1 MTKRKSTDRGPSAS
15 ASRLGRRGLLG
26 LAAVL
31 GAGACSP
38 GSGSGSA
45 AGPGA
50 GTPSAPPT
58 VDATSR
64 PVPAGTPSPT
74 ETPAATETPTATTAT
89 PTAATATPAPG
100 QPAVEVGNGPR
111 TGNAIA
117 LTFHGA
123 GDGALARELLALVD
137 RAGVTVTV
145 LAVGT
150 WLQQQ
155 PATARAFLASG
166 HELGNHTMNHLE
178 MKQLSA
184 ATAEREIEGCRA
196 ELEKVTGSPQ
206 RWFRASGTQHTTARI
221 RAAAGRAGYQR
232 CLSYDVDGL
241 DWQDPS
247 AATVTAAVLDGATAG
262 SVVSLH
268 LGHRVT
274 VEALPAILT
283 GLRRKRLTAVG
294 VSQLLA

>member
-38 GSGSGSA
+38 GSGSGS
-45 AGPGA
+45 GPGSA
-50 GTPSAPPT
+50 ADPGTGTPSAPPT

-74 ETPAATETPTATTAT
+74 ETPAATTAT

-137 RAGVTVTV
+137 GAGITITV

-184 ATAEREIEGCRA
+184 TTAEREIEGCRA

-221 RAAAGRAGYQR
+221 RAAAGRAGYKR

>member
-1 MTKRKSTDRGPSAS
+1 MTKRTSTDRGLSAS

-38 GSGSGSA
+38 GSGSGSGSGSA
-45 AGPGA
+45 ADPGT
-50 GTPSAPPT
+50 GTPSASPT

-74 ETPAATETPTATTAT
+74 ETPAAT

-100 QPAVEVGNGPR
+100 QPAVEVGSGPR

-150 WLQQQ
+150 WLKQQ

-184 ATAEREIEGCRA
+184 TTAEREIEGCRA

-247 AATVTAAVLDGATAG
+247 ASTVTAAVLDGATAG

>member
-1 MTKRKSTDRGPSAS
+1 MTKRTSTDRGLSAS

-38 GSGSGSA
+38 GSGSGSGSGSA
-45 AGPGA
+45 ADTGT
-50 GTPSAPPT
+50 GTPSASPT

-74 ETPAATETPTATTAT
+74 ETPAAT

-100 QPAVEVGNGPR
+100 QPAVEVGSGPR

-150 WLQQQ
+150 WLKQQ

-184 ATAEREIEGCRA
+184 TTAEREIEGCRA

-247 AATVTAAVLDGATAG
+247 ASTVTAAVLDGATAG

>member
-38 GSGSGSA
+38 GSGSGSGSGSA
-45 AGPGA
+45 ADPGT

-74 ETPAATETPTATTAT
+74 ETPAATTAT

-137 RAGVTVTV
+137 RAGITITV

-184 ATAEREIEGCRA
+184 TTAEREIEGCRA

-221 RAAAGRAGYQR
+221 RAAAGRAGYKR

>member
-1 MTKRKSTDRGPSAS
+1 M
-15 ASRLGRRGLLG
+15 
-26 LAAVL
+26 
-31 GAGACSP
+31 
-38 GSGSGSA
+38 
-45 AGPGA
+45 
-50 GTPSAPPT
+50 
-58 VDATSR
+58 
-64 PVPAGTPSPT
+64 
-74 ETPAATETPTATTAT
+74 
-89 PTAATATPAPG
+89 
-100 QPAVEVGNGPR
+100 EVGSGPR

-150 WLQQQ
+150 WLKQQ

-184 ATAEREIEGCRA
+184 TTAEREIEGCRA

-247 AATVTAAVLDGATAG
+247 ASTVTAAVLDGATAG

>member
-1 MTKRKSTDRGPSAS
+1 MTKRKSTDRGRSAS

-38 GSGSGSA
+38 GSGSGSGSGSA
-45 AGPGA
+45 ADPGT

-74 ETPAATETPTATTAT
+74 ETPAATTAT

-137 RAGVTVTV
+137 RAGITITV

-184 ATAEREIEGCRA
+184 TTAEREIEGCRA

-221 RAAAGRAGYQR
+221 RAAAGRAGYKR

>member
-1 MTKRKSTDRGPSAS
+1 VTKRTSTDRGLSAS

-38 GSGSGSA
+38 GSGSGSGSGSA
-45 AGPGA
+45 ADTGT
-50 GTPSAPPT
+50 GTPSASPT

-74 ETPAATETPTATTAT
+74 ETPAAT

-100 QPAVEVGNGPR
+100 QPAVEVGSGPR

-150 WLQQQ
+150 WLKQQ

-184 ATAEREIEGCRA
+184 TTAEREIEGCRA

-247 AATVTAAVLDGATAG
+247 ASTVTAAVLDGATAG

>member
-1 MTKRKSTDRGPSAS
+1 VTKRKSTDRGPSAS

-38 GSGSGSA
+38 GSGSGSGSGSA
-45 AGPGA
+45 ADPGT

-74 ETPAATETPTATTAT
+74 ETPAATTAT

-137 RAGVTVTV
+137 GAGITITV

-184 ATAEREIEGCRA
+184 TTAEREIEGCRA

-221 RAAAGRAGYQR
+221 RAAAGRAGYKR

>member
-1 MTKRKSTDRGPSAS
+1 VTKRTSTDRGPSAS

-38 GSGSGSA
+38 GSGSGSGSGSA
-45 AGPGA
+45 ADPGT

-74 ETPAATETPTATTAT
+74 ETPAATTAT

-137 RAGVTVTV
+137 RAGITITV

-184 ATAEREIEGCRA
+184 TTAEREIEGCRA

-221 RAAAGRAGYQR
+221 RAAAGRAGYKR

>member
-38 GSGSGSA
+38 GSGSGSGSGSA
-45 AGPGA
+45 ADPGT

-74 ETPAATETPTATTAT
+74 ETPAATTAT

-137 RAGVTVTV
+137 GAGITITV

-184 ATAEREIEGCRA
+184 TTAEREIEGCRA

-221 RAAAGRAGYQR
+221 RAAAGRAGYKR

>member
-1 MTKRKSTDRGPSAS
+1 VTKRTSTDRGLSAS

-38 GSGSGSA
+38 GSGSGSGSGSA
-45 AGPGA
+45 ADPGT
-50 GTPSAPPT
+50 GTPSASPT

-74 ETPAATETPTATTAT
+74 ETPAAT

-100 QPAVEVGNGPR
+100 QPAVEVGSGPR

-150 WLQQQ
+150 WLKQQ

-184 ATAEREIEGCRA
+184 TTAEREIEGCRA

-247 AATVTAAVLDGATAG
+247 ASTVTAAVLDGATAG